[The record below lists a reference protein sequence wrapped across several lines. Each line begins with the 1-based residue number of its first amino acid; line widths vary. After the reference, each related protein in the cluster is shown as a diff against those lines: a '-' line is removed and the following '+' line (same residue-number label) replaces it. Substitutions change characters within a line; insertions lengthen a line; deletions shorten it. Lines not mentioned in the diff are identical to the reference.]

1 MKSAEFCE
9 RLLSEAKV
17 AAVPGIA
24 FGSDDY
30 MRISY
35 ATSMENLEKA
45 LDRLAEFV
53 GGLNG

>member
-1 MKSAEFCE
+1 MQSGEFCE

-17 AAVPGIA
+17 AAVPGVA

-35 ATSMENLEKA
+35 ATSMDNIEQA
-45 LDRLAEFV
+45 LDRLEQFV
-53 GGLNG
+53 NRL